1 MPRDDGTPEQMHRVK
16 VGGCAERVVNVLW
29 RTERA
34 QLGEL
39 NASFP
44 ELVRAHRALRDRVER
59 RDERDAW
66 RDGGLL

>member
-1 MPRDDGTPEQMHRVK
+1 MPRYGGTPEQLHGTK
-16 VGGCAERVVNVLW
+16 VQGCAEGVVNVLW
-29 RTERA
+29 RAERR
-34 QLGEL
+34 QLDEL

-44 ELVRAHRALRDRVER
+44 ELARALRALRDRVER

>member
-1 MPRDDGTPEQMHRVK
+1 MPRCGGTPEQMHHVK

-34 QLGEL
+34 RLDEL

-44 ELVRAHRALRDRVER
+44 ELAKALRALRDRVEHR
-59 RDERDAW
+59 EERDAW
-66 RDGGLL
+66 RDRGLL